1 MVDQEQVEQMQK
13 QLEQAKSVIQSQEE
27 EMRKLRKGADDTME
41 ALVELQE
48 EMRQLKAGLP
58 RIASGTTPGS
68 ARNLLVTPRSRAQP
82 SKETVTMVTEAL
94 PELKEHAT
102 YAEFGEWEFKLMLV
116 ATMYPGLAEFIE
128 QIEVPTAEATVT
140 TGLAT
145 PMPPRTKKV
154 MPTPGTKT
162 WTVKEEHKKL
172 ASPEDV
178 ERLYVLLVV
187 KKIKSKTILSGQK
200 RVKSTCPYVNFVSL
214 WTRLQLKYQP
224 KSQPARKAKK
234 EEHEAIKM
242 AQDETW
248 EQFHERYFLSLTE
261 LEDVYLASGKK
272 IVIEEEDIIDQIQ
285 DALTP
290 SYKVRFQATKAAL
303 DSRLGGYTLT
313 DMIEAY
319 DKVESKLKVEEKKG
333 LTGSGAA
340 RANLSKTSSKQE
352 DKGDKKEANGRLS
365 EKEIEGWCCGCVGS
379 FLREGSAGLITN
391 ASFSTS
397 RVQYGSRYQYF

>member
-248 EQFHERYFLSLTE
+248 EQFHERYFH
-261 LEDVYLASGKK
+261 
-272 IVIEEEDIIDQIQ
+272 
-285 DALTP
+285 
-290 SYKVRFQATKAAL
+290 
-303 DSRLGGYTLT
+303 
-313 DMIEAY
+313 
-319 DKVESKLKVEEKKG
+319 
-333 LTGSGAA
+333 
-340 RANLSKTSSKQE
+340 
-352 DKGDKKEANGRLS
+352 
-365 EKEIEGWCCGCVGS
+365 
-379 FLREGSAGLITN
+379 
-391 ASFSTS
+391 
-397 RVQYGSRYQYF
+397 